1 MGLSRVMTVEAPNLK
16 LLGEVEEFL
25 DRHGI
30 SASRFGTLAMG
41 NPSFVLR
48 LRAGANLTSE
58 SIVRA
63 RAWMVAYKAQ
73 KSRKSSGN
81 GQSAAA

>member
-1 MGLSRVMTVEAPNLK
+1 MTIEAPNQT
-16 LLGEVEEFL
+16 LLAEIEAFL
-25 DRHGI
+25 ERHDI

-48 LRAGANLTSE
+48 LRGGANLTSE

-63 RAWMVAYKAQ
+63 RAWMAAYKPPKPRRA
-73 KSRKSSGN
+73 SGN
-81 GQSAAA
+81 EPRASAA